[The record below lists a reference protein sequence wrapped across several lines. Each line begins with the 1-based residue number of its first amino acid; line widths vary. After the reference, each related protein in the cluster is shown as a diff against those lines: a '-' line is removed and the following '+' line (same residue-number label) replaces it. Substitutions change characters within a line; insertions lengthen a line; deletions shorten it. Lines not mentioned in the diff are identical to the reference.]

1 VHNEALE
8 TRIVQLSNHPYLF
21 ALLNGER
28 ALPLPPIESEIVDA
42 VFQSEKSIRGERA
55 CGKLQGMVEQVR
67 QNLEKAND
75 QPDTKKRRRKSRL

>member
-1 VHNEALE
+1 M
-8 TRIVQLSNHPYLF
+8 
-21 ALLNGER
+21 
-28 ALPLPPIESEIVDA
+28 A

-75 QPDTKKRRRKSRL
+75 QADARKEEEKAVCK